1 MRYFYYNFLF
11 ILVLR
16 LMLNLFM
23 IPRNGIIKDRIPSIG
38 KNIPKNY
45 VNKANVVKKEKY
57 VIVII
62 YV

>member
-1 MRYFYYNFLF
+1 
-11 ILVLR
+11 
-16 LMLNLFM
+16 MLNLFM